1 MGSTTMGLAYEV
13 INRQRFTWGAALIVA
28 VVLIFY
34 EGAPVV
40 PVVVGCLLVA
50 AIAVLRSWL
59 RERKKL

>member
-1 MGSTTMGLAYEV
+1 MGSTTMGMGYEV

-34 EGAPVV
+34 EGAPVL

-50 AIAVLRSWL
+50 AIAVLRSWVH
-59 RERKKL
+59 ERKKQ

>member
-1 MGSTTMGLAYEV
+1 MGSTTMGLPYEV

-34 EGAPVV
+34 EDAPII

-50 AIAVLRSWL
+50 AIAVLRSWVH
-59 RERKKL
+59 ERKKQ